1 MRGERKYVRL
11 REFSL
16 LLSTSFLLCRLL
28 SLTRMV
34 QSGRTSRRVQGIL
47 RPLWWSSPSSRI
59 HDRSE
64 SSHRISESHRREI
77 REEIRYREPAKK
89 NHQSRVYTRPNRRV
103 SHDTRY
109 DRHVSTIWHR
119 KSETSLPLRKSD
131 YQ

>member
-1 MRGERKYVRL
+1 MRGERRYVRL
-11 REFSL
+11 RELSL
-16 LLSTSFLLCRLL
+16 LPPPSSLLCGFL

-34 QSGRTSRRVQGIL
+34 QSRRTSRRVQGIL
-47 RPLWWSSPSSRI
+47 RPIWWTSSGSRI
-59 HDRSE
+59 HDRSK
-64 SSHRISESHRREI
+64 STHRISESHRREI